1 MDDSPETALRAA
13 REQVIASFDSI
24 CEQTRR
30 AIRETPDAVE
40 ECRDRVHRLAGVAGV
55 VGLQHVSERA
65 LDLEAVL
72 ADGTAT
78 SDRVDA
84 AVEQLRGAFIAD
96 LASPPPPW
104 LY

>member
-30 AIRETPDAVE
+30 AIRETPDAIKDS
-40 ECRDRVHRLAGVAGV
+40 RDRVHRLAGVAGV

-72 ADGTAT
+72 ADHTCTA
-78 SDRVDA
+78 DRVDA
-84 AVEQLRGAFIAD
+84 AVDQLRGAFVAD
-96 LASPPPPW
+96 LAAPPPPW
-104 LY
+104 LC